1 MPAQAVPRRRPAQKR
16 STQRLG
22 SRKRRSLWSQITWLN
37 PLRRIRGRSA
47 ERLLALFLLAVLGV
61 VGLFFLFSP
70 QFAVGEVAIQGNQG
84 LTVTE
89 IRQAVGQTA
98 QGNVFWI
105 NTRRIRQAVSQLPG
119 IKQVRVHCRLP
130 NQVAIEVAD
139 QAPQVIW
146 QVGDVRYP
154 VDQDYIIM
162 RPGPTATGGRLVT
175 IKDLDGRP
183 VKVGDRLERWI
194 VQAALSLATLLP
206 PELQDFGYAQKEGV
220 SVSSPDG
227 WRAIFGS
234 GEQAHEKVNALG
246 LTLQSLR
253 AKKERFS
260 IIDVRAPERVAVR

>member
-1 MPAQAVPRRRPAQKR
+1 MPAKAVPRRRSAQKR

-22 SRKRRSLWSQITWLN
+22 RHKRRSLRSQIPWLN
-37 PLRRIRGRSA
+37 TLRQIRGRSA
-47 ERLLALFLLAVLGV
+47 ERLLALLLLAALGAL
-61 VGLFFLFSP
+61 GLFFLVSP
-70 QFAVGEVAIQGNQG
+70 QFVVGEAVVKGNQG

-89 IRQAVGQTA
+89 IRQAVGEIA

-130 NQVAIEVAD
+130 NQVTIEVAD

-154 VDQDYIIM
+154 VDQDGIIM

-183 VKVGDRLERWI
+183 VKAGDRLDRWI
-194 VQAALSLATLLP
+194 VEAALSFAPLLP
-206 PELQDFGYAQKEGV
+206 PDLQNFGYSRTEGV
-220 SVSSPDG
+220 SVTSTEG

-234 GEQAHEKVNALG
+234 GETPHEKVNTLA

>member
-1 MPAQAVPRRRPAQKR
+1 MPAKAVPRRRPAQKR

-22 SRKRRSLWSQITWLN
+22 RRKRRSLSQIPWLN
-37 PLRRIRGRSA
+37 PLRKIRGRSA
-47 ERLLALFLLAVLGV
+47 ERLLALLLLAALGV
-61 VGLFFLFSP
+61 LSLLFLAAP
-70 QFAVGEVAIQGNQG
+70 QFAVGEVAIKGNQG

-89 IRQAVGQTA
+89 IRQAVGQAA

-130 NQVAIEVAD
+130 NQVTIEVAD

-154 VDQDYIIM
+154 VDQDGIIM
-162 RPGPTATGGRLVT
+162 RPGPTATGSRLVT
-175 IKDLDGRP
+175 ITDRDNSS
-183 VKVGDRLERWI
+183 VKVGDRVARWI
-194 VQAALSLATLLP
+194 IEAALSLSPLLP
-206 PELQDFGYAQKEGV
+206 PELQNFGYAQTEGL

-234 GEQAHEKVNALG
+234 GETPHEKVNAMA

>member
-1 MPAQAVPRRRPAQKR
+1 MPAKAVPRHRPAQKR

-22 SRKRRSLWSQITWLN
+22 RRKRRSLRSQIPWLN
-37 PLRRIRGRSA
+37 IPGQIGGRSA
-47 ERLLALFLLAVLGV
+47 ERLLALLLLAALSALS
-61 VGLFFLFSP
+61 LFFLVSP
-70 QFAVGEVAIQGNQG
+70 QFAVGEVAVQGNQG

-130 NQVAIEVAD
+130 AQVTIEVAD

-146 QVGDVRYP
+146 QVDEVRYP
-154 VDQDYIIM
+154 VDQDGIIM

-175 IKDLDGRP
+175 ITDRDRRS
-183 VKVGDRLERWI
+183 VKAGDRLERWI
-194 VQAALSLATLLP
+194 MEAALSLATLLP
-206 PELQDFGYAQKEGV
+206 PELQDFGYAKTEGV
-220 SVSSPDG
+220 SLTSPDG

-234 GEQAHEKVNALG
+234 GEKAHEKVNALG

-253 AKKERFS
+253 ARKERFS
-260 IIDVRAPERVAVR
+260 VIDVRDPERVAVR